1 MGFPITLVR
10 NHASWGSQNDFF
22 DMFFTQDA
30 FDKFEKSK
38 EELQDTL
45 DKEKK
50 KAEADKKGKR

>member
-1 MGFPITLVR
+1 
-10 NHASWGSQNDFF
+10 
-22 DMFFTQDA
+22 MFFTQDA